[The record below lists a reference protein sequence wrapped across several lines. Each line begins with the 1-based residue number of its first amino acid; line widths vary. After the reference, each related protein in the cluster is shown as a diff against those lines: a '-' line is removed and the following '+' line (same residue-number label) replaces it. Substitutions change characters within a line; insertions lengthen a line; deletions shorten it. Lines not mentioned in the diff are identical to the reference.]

1 MLPST
6 VIIFIT
12 QEDIFSCDLSMYT
25 FTEQCE
31 EVAGLHLDDG
41 TKKIFLNM
49 TSKNGRPELISLLQ
63 YMKNTTLD
71 NPDILVRDKRI
82 RKLDQIVKEVK
93 QSEEWEAAKMNILE
107 IGIEKGQ
114 NKGQDRVNR
123 LNRLLAEQNRTD
135 DIIKAA
141 GDKKY
146 QEKLFKEFHL

>member
-1 MLPST
+1 
-6 VIIFIT
+6 
-12 QEDIFSCDLSMYT
+12 MYT

-107 IGIEKGQ
+107 IGMEKGQ

-141 GDKKY
+141 GDEKY
-146 QEKLFKEFHL
+146 QDLLFKEFHL